1 MSVIG
6 HIVCECVAWFE
17 RTGVTTPTA
26 RVDMILY
33 EVSRVRENT
42 YLLYFRASVA
52 IAVAKPQSL
61 SLSQWA
67 HRSLP
72 DCISQKDHTKKKL
85 LGILLGFEANV
96 TQQASVAKEAIVR
109 NVAQATVDSDASD
122 LEHTV
127 SYYNK
132 LGNYERFR
140 HIRLANHRRCHRLS
154 CFAYWEYRHHK
165 R

>member
-1 MSVIG
+1 MSV
-6 HIVCECVAWFE
+6 A
-17 RTGVTTPTA
+17 RTREHVPTL
-26 RVDMILY
+26 RQ
-33 EVSRVRENT
+33 SQRSHCSGK
-42 YLLYFRASVA
+42 AS
-52 IAVAKPQSL
+52 KPIPEPMGAS
-61 SLSQWA
+61 
-67 HRSLP
+67 SLP
-72 DCISQKDHTKKKL
+72 DCIFSQKDHTKKKL